1 MPLPKLSLRPE
12 TQGYSVQDGTDTIFI
27 ELDGGAGR
35 YIRDKW
41 GSTSRVSASWTLLPT
56 QYQYLRA
63 FYNTTTQKGSLP
75 FLCDLIL
82 DDPSPVEHVCRII
95 PGTMN
100 LGSQQGLAYVSSCQL
115 EVEPNPVDEDFDE
128 SIVMLFDLYGEEAY
142 SILNM
147 LEKLVCEDLPG
158 ALG

>member
-1 MPLPKLSLRPE
+1 MPLPKLQLRPD
-12 TQGYSVQDGTDTIFI
+12 TQGYAVQDGMDAIFI

-41 GSTSRVSASWTLLPT
+41 GSTSRVPASWTLFPA

-63 FYNTTTQKGSLP
+63 FYNTTIQKGSLP

-82 DDPSPVEHVCRII
+82 DDPSPVEHVCRIV
-95 PGTMN
+95 PGSMN
-100 LGSQQGLAYVSSCQL
+100 LGSQQGLAYISSCQL
-115 EVEPNPVDEDFDE
+115 EVEPNPIDEDFDE
-128 SIVMLFDLYGEEAY
+128 SLVAIYDAYGEDAY
-142 SILNM
+142 RVLN
-147 LEKLVCEDLPG
+147 LFEQLVCEDLPG